1 MDNLCNQKLVQIITS
16 NILDSRIKK
25 IFKKLAISSYTNL
38 SVNGEGDSGL
48 QSGHFDA
55 DSNVMFMVM
64 VSGDK
69 FEPLIAELNR
79 DIEKGYHHFVF
90 SLNAEVHSPNKCRPA
105 AK

>member
-1 MDNLCNQKLVQIITS
+1 MDSLCNQKLVQIITS

-25 IFKKLAISSYTNL
+25 IFKKLSISSYTNFN
-38 SVNGEGDSGL
+38 VNGEGDSGL

-55 DSNVMFMVM
+55 DSNIMFMVM
-64 VSGDK
+64 VSSDK
-69 FEPLIAELNR
+69 FDSLIAELNR

-90 SLNAEVHSPNKCRPA
+90 SLNAEVHSPNKCRPS

>member
-55 DSNVMFMVM
+55 DSNIMFMVV
-64 VSGDK
+64 VSSDK
-69 FEPLIAELNR
+69 FDPLIAELNR

-90 SLNAEVHSPNKCRPA
+90 SLNAEVHSPNKCRQS

>member
-16 NILDSRIKK
+16 NILDTRIKK
-25 IFKKLAISSYTNL
+25 IFKKLAINSYTNL

-64 VSGDK
+64 VSEAK

-90 SLNAEVHSPNKCRPA
+90 SLNAEVHSPKKCRPGT
-105 AK
+105 K